1 MPNRPIPV
9 KGNLVFTPILAVLTR
24 LTVIRWQSI
33 EHGIGLPVSETEPQM
48 DLKMP
53 IGFGVIYFVEFVTRH
68 GGTAGT
74 FQPKDY
80 IARPDW
86 DLVKDFL
93 LGNIDLANFKQ
104 QVGC

>member
-1 MPNRPIPV
+1 MAVDRTWDWSSGL
-9 KGNLVFTPILAVLTR
+9 GNGATNGFEDADR
-24 LTVIRWQSI
+24 LWRNIQ
-33 EHGIGLPVSETEPQM
+33 QN
-48 DLKMP
+48 
-53 IGFGVIYFVEFVTRH
+53 FVEFVTRH